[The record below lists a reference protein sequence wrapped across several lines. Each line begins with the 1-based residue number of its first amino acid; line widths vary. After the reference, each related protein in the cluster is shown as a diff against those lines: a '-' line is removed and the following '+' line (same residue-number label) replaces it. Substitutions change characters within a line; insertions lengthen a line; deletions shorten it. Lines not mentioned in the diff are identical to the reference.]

1 MAPRLV
7 AAGAAPA
14 PMHRLGAFAATI
26 EYRMP
31 VDEGPGPQYKDQG
44 QKALEQRCEAL
55 AAIHDV
61 LFKLGIRV

>member
-1 MAPRLV
+1 
-7 AAGAAPA
+7 
-14 PMHRLGAFAATI
+14 MHRLGAFAATI

-31 VDEGPGPQYKDQG
+31 VDEGPGPQYEDQG
-44 QKALEQRCEAL
+44 QKALEQRCKAL